1 MTKAA
6 DFPLSSAQS
15 PDFDYRE
22 STGSTNADLVETAP
36 DRDDFS
42 VVASLGQTSGRGRL
56 DRAWVA
62 PAGQMLAASV
72 LLRTRTESGALLPV
86 DSWGWY
92 PLIAGAALRA
102 AIDDELQDREVTL
115 KWPNDVLVGGQ
126 KISGLLADL
135 VTVDG
140 VPDAVV
146 LGSGINLTI
155 AEADLPTPTSTSL
168 GVEGAIGSASEIG
181 DRVFASYLVNLRALI
196 LRLAASG
203 GDTSGIRDTV
213 AAVCDTIGRRV
224 RVDLPGGEN
233 RFGTATGLDS
243 AGRLLV
249 LEDDSSTEFAVAAGD
264 VTHLRY
270 E

>member
-1 MTKAA
+1 VSGS
-6 DFPLSSAQS
+6 FPLSRAQAE
-15 PDFDYRE
+15 DFDLRE
-22 STGSTNADLVETAP
+22 TTGSTNADLVAAAP
-36 DRDDFS
+36 ERSDFA
-42 VVASLGQTSGRGRL
+42 VIASLAQTAGRGRL
-56 DRAWVA
+56 DRVWEA

-72 LLRTRTESGALLPV
+72 LLRTRTESGAPLPV
-86 DSWGWY
+86 ESWGWY

-102 AIDDELQDREVTL
+102 AVADVLPDREVTL
-115 KWPNDVLVGGQ
+115 KWPNDVLVAGR
-126 KISGLLADL
+126 KVSGLLADL

-140 VPDAVV
+140 RPDAVV
-146 LGSGINLTI
+146 VGSGIDLTL

-168 GVEGAIGSASEIG
+168 ALEGAAGSAEQLG
-181 DRVFASYLVNLRALI
+181 DRVFAAYLENLRALVE
-196 LRLAASG
+196 RLARSG

-224 RVDLPGGEN
+224 RVELPDGTD
-233 RFGTATGLDS
+233 RFGTATGLDA

-249 LEDDSSTEFAVAAGD
+249 LADDLPDEIAVAAGD